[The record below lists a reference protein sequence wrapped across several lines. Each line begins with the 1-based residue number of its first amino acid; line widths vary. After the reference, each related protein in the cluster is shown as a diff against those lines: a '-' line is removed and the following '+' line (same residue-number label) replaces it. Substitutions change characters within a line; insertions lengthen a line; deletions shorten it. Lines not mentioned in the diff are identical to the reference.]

1 MSAGLNNPDLEL
13 INEDAEAVTAAG
25 PRTSSPTECMGHEAL
40 QALLAFSA
48 LHEQIRTRQEKQPK
62 NGSDPEG
69 DWQLEQFVLDEVLQ
83 LVAQRALAITGA
95 DGVAVALAQD
105 NAIVCRASAGSIVPD
120 PGVRL
125 DPNSGFS
132 GECLVSGRIVRCDD
146 VDTDPRVN
154 LEVCRRLGVRSI
166 LAVPLSAKQNVVGLL
181 EAFSGES
188 YGFNDSDVRSLN
200 LLAELILSAMKPE
213 EEDRLREIARQV
225 VPSAAE
231 PEMSFV
237 FEPEAEEV
245 RIQPPD
251 ARYGVAAVSQEDN
264 GGRASAPVQPGGDAQ
279 PPKPVT
285 VEDSENRSSSTAAK
299 REDLRH
305 SRPGLTVVAAVVMIA
320 VALGATVWWKL
331 NRRGPA
337 SEARPASIAIIA
349 TPQGETETAQDGAA
363 VAAPASA
370 KSTDTEDES
379 ESSPATPEEAGL
391 LPQITSIRHW
401 ASTDS
406 STVVIDI
413 QDQVQYEAHR
423 LPNPERIYF
432 DLHDTTLAASFTSRT
447 IAVNDALLQRIRIA
461 QPMAG
466 VTRVVLETTGASDF
480 SVSLEPNPYRLVVE
494 VRKVGNKPHAQAKID
509 LFAFPDAAI
518 QDQEARNQPPELAAN
533 QLTLSRKQTNQI
545 SLNSISLTPGTLKP
559 FSNDDRPTTSAK
571 PEDLE
576 KVLTPIHGPK
586 LRIVLDA
593 GHGGWDLGT
602 VGRKGLL
609 EKDLVL
615 DIVQRLGRLIET
627 RLGAN
632 VIYTRKDDSYLSLEK
647 RAEIANLAQANLFV
661 SIHANYSDFPSARG
675 VETYYTNT
683 YSSVKARTEDADD
696 ASAAGLQTINWT
708 NVDIREKVRESRR
721 IAASLQHSLYAML
734 SADNSGLRNRGVKQ
748 AQYVV
753 LTGTSMPAVLAEVS
767 FVSSP
772 TDENNL
778 QSSTYRQQIAEALYS
793 GIAHYQAS
801 RDVKMASGT
810 AKLAAK

>member
-1 MSAGLNNPDLEL
+1 MSAGLNNPDLML
-13 INEDAEAVTAAG
+13 IKEYDAPVPGAG
-25 PRTSSPTECMGHEAL
+25 PRPSAPTERMGHEAL

-48 LHEQIRTRQEKQPK
+48 LHEQIRTRRAKQPK

-69 DWQLEQFVLDEVLQ
+69 DRQLEQFVLDEVLQ
-83 LVAQRALAITGA
+83 LVAERALAITGA

-120 PGVRL
+120 TGVRL

-154 LEVCRRLGVRSI
+154 LVVCRRLGVRSI

-181 EAFSGES
+181 EAFSGEP

-200 LLAELILSAMKPE
+200 LLSELILSAMKPE

-237 FEPEAEEV
+237 FEPEVEEV
-245 RIQPPD
+245 QIQLPV
-251 ARYGVAAVSQEDN
+251 RQEDD
-264 GGRASAPVQPGGDAQ
+264 GGWASSPFQPGENAQ
-279 PPKPVT
+279 PPQ
-285 VEDSENRSSSTAAK
+285 SEVAENSESKSISSAPAK
-299 REDLRH
+299 RELPH
-305 SRPGLTVVAAVVMIA
+305 PPPGLSVVAALVMIA

-331 NRRGPA
+331 GHRGPSSQVRAA
-337 SEARPASIAIIA
+337 SMAIAAS
-349 TPQGETETAQDGAA
+349 PQSQTETAQQAGA
-363 VAAPASA
+363 VATPASA
-370 KSTDTEDES
+370 QSIDEDES

-391 LPQITSIRHW
+391 LPQITGIRHW

-432 DLHDTTLAASFTSRT
+432 DLHDTTLAPSFTSRT

-494 VRKVGNKPHAQAKID
+494 VRKAGNKAHARARMD
-509 LFAFPDAAI
+509 LFTFPDAAI
-518 QDQEARNQPPELAAN
+518 LNQGTKNVPPELSAN
-533 QLTLSRKQTNQI
+533 QLTLSQKQSNQI
-545 SLNSISLTPGTLKP
+545 SLNSASLTPGSLKP
-559 FSNDDRPTTSAK
+559 FPKDDRPATSAK
-571 PEDLE
+571 PADLE

-615 DIVQRLGRLIET
+615 DIVQRLGRLLET
-627 RLGAN
+627 RLGAD

-661 SIHANYSDFPSARG
+661 SIHANYSDLPSARG

-683 YSSVKARTEDADD
+683 YSSVRARTEDADD
-696 ASAAGLQTINWT
+696 ASATALKAIDWT

-801 RDVKMASGT
+801 RDVKMASGS
-810 AKLAAK
+810 AKLTGK

>member
-13 INEDAEAVTAAG
+13 IKEYDAQVPGVG
-25 PRTSSPTECMGHEAL
+25 PHTSSPTECMGHEAL

-48 LHEQIRTRQEKQPK
+48 LHEQIRTRRAKAN
-62 NGSDPEG
+62 NGSCPDD
-69 DWQLEQFVLDEVLQ
+69 DWELEQFVLDEVLQ
-83 LVAQRALAITGA
+83 LVAERALAITGA

-105 NAIVCRASAGSIVPD
+105 SAIVCRASAGSIVPD

-181 EAFSGES
+181 EAFSSEP

-237 FEPEAEEV
+237 FEPEAEKLQV
-245 RIQPPD
+245 QSLD
-251 ARYGVAAVSQEDN
+251 AHYGVTAVSQEDN
-264 GGRASAPVQPGGDAQ
+264 GERASSPDQPSEDAR
-279 PPKPVT
+279 PPQPVT
-285 VEDSENRSSSTAAK
+285 VEDSESKSNFSTAAK
-299 REDLRH
+299 REDLPH

-320 VALGATVWWKL
+320 VVLGAAVWWKL
-331 NRRGPA
+331 GHRGP
-337 SEARPASIAIIA
+337 SSQARAASIAITA
-349 TPQGETETAQDGAA
+349 RAQGETETAQHGAA
-363 VAAPASA
+363 VATPASA
-370 KSTDTEDES
+370 QSIDTEDES

-391 LPQITSIRHW
+391 LPQITGIRHW

-447 IAVNDALLQRIRIA
+447 IAVDDALLQRIRVA

-494 VRKVGNKPHAQAKID
+494 VRKIGNKPHARAKMD
-509 LFAFPDAAI
+509 LFTFPNAAI
-518 QDQEARNQPPELAAN
+518 LNQDTKNVPPELSAN
-533 QLTLSRKQTNQI
+533 QLTLSQKQSNQI
-545 SLNSISLTPGTLKP
+545 SLNSIALTPGTLKK
-559 FSNDDRPTTSAK
+559 FSNNDRPTTSTK

-576 KVLTPIHGPK
+576 KVLIPIHGPK

-615 DIVQRLGRLIET
+615 DIVQRLGRLVET
-627 RLGAN
+627 RLGAE

-696 ASAAGLQTINWT
+696 ASAAALKTIDWT

>member
-25 PRTSSPTECMGHEAL
+25 PRPSSPTERMGHEAL

-48 LHEQIRTRQEKQPK
+48 LHEQIRSRRARAN
-62 NGSDPEG
+62 NGAGPDD
-69 DWQLEQFVLDEVLQ
+69 DWRLEQFVLDEVLQ
-83 LVAQRALAITGA
+83 LVAERALAITGA

-132 GECLVSGRIVRCDD
+132 GECLISGRIVRCDD

-181 EAFSGES
+181 EAFSCEP

-225 VPSAAE
+225 VPSATE

-245 RIQPPD
+245 QVQVPD
-251 ARYGVAAVSQEDN
+251 AHSVLAAAREEGN
-264 GGRASAPVQPGGDAQ
+264 GLRLSAVVQPGEDVQ
-279 PPKPVT
+279 PPQLVAA
-285 VEDSENRSSSTAAK
+285 EDSESKRISSVPAK
-299 REDLRH
+299 RELPH
-305 SRPGLTVVAAVVMIA
+305 PPPGLAVVAAVVIVAA
-320 VALGATVWWKL
+320 VLGATVWWKL
-331 NRRGPA
+331 GHRA
-337 SEARPASIAIIA
+337 ASIAVRA
-349 TPQGETETAQDGAA
+349 RPQSETETVQHEA
-363 VAAPASA
+363 VATPASA
-370 KSTDTEDES
+370 QNTDTEDES
-379 ESSPATPEEAGL
+379 EATPATPEEAGL
-391 LPQITSIRHW
+391 LPQITGIRHW

-432 DLHDTTLAASFTSRT
+432 DLHDTTLATSFTSRT
-447 IAVNDALLQRIRIA
+447 IAVNDALLQRIRVA

-494 VRKVGNKPHAQAKID
+494 VRKAGNKPHPRAKID
-509 LFAFPDAAI
+509 LFGFPDAAI
-518 QDQEARNQPPELAAN
+518 LNQVTKNVSPELSAN
-533 QLTLSRKQTNQI
+533 QLTLSQKQTNQI
-545 SLNSISLTPGTLKP
+545 SLDSASLTSGSLKP
-559 FSNDDRPTTSAK
+559 FSKDDRPTTSAK

-576 KVLTPIHGPK
+576 KVLIPIRGPK

-615 DIVQRLGRLIET
+615 DIVERLGRLIET
-627 RLGAN
+627 RLVAE

-661 SIHANYSDFPSARG
+661 SIHANYSDLPSARG

-683 YSSVKARTEDADD
+683 YSSIKARTEDADD
-696 ASAAGLQTINWT
+696 ASAAALKTIDWT

-734 SADNSGLRNRGVKQ
+734 SENNSGLRNRGVKR

-801 RDVKMASGT
+801 RDAKMASGS